1 MDIGSFHMTASTM
14 RLLTGWSKKTLLV
27 GKITLDKFI
36 NGQYYIC
43 MTKKTF

>member
-1 MDIGSFHMTASTM
+1 MAASTIRLLTGM

-43 MTKKTF
+43 MTQKTF